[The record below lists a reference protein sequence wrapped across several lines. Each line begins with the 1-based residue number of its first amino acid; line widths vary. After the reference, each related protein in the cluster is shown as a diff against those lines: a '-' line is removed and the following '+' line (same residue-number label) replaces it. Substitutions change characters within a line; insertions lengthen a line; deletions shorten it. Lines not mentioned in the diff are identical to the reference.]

1 MNSLHLIIGCV
12 WQYICWCCN
21 LCVVILCK
29 NTLFYEYNVE
39 YFCIFAES
47 RAMNN
52 KLNTMTEVK
61 SKKPLLEAIQNG
73 EQIIKVTAPKFLLAC
88 LVAEE
93 CDNDKSNVKK
103 FLNVILRSREGFYT
117 QDRPSL
123 RVSLVNEKGKIWWMF
138 INLSIC
144 SMALGIIDI
153 LNDTYAKIKVEKD
166 ERGNLTG
173 NVEILV

>member
-1 MNSLHLIIGCV
+1 MN
-12 WQYICWCCN
+12 Y
-21 LCVVILCK
+21 K
-29 NTLFYEYNVE
+29 Y
-39 YFCIFAES
+39 
-47 RAMNN
+47 
-52 KLNTMTEVK
+52 NTMTEVK

-73 EQIIKVTAPKFLLAC
+73 EQIIKVTAPKFLLSC

-93 CDNDKSNVKK
+93 CDNDKSNIKK
-103 FLNVILRSREGFYT
+103 FLDSILGSRNWVYT

-123 RVSLVNEKGKIWWMF
+123 RVSLVNEKGKVWWM
-138 INLSIC
+138 IIDLSMC
-144 SMALGIIDI
+144 STALGIIDI

>member
-1 MNSLHLIIGCV
+1 
-12 WQYICWCCN
+12 
-21 LCVVILCK
+21 
-29 NTLFYEYNVE
+29 
-39 YFCIFAES
+39 
-47 RAMNN
+47 
-52 KLNTMTEVK
+52 MTEVK

-123 RVSLVNEKGKIWWMF
+123 RVSLVNEKGKVWWMF

-144 SMALGIIDI
+144 SMALSIIDI

>member
-52 KLNTMTEVK
+52 KFNTMTEVK

>member
-1 MNSLHLIIGCV
+1 
-12 WQYICWCCN
+12 
-21 LCVVILCK
+21 
-29 NTLFYEYNVE
+29 
-39 YFCIFAES
+39 
-47 RAMNN
+47 
-52 KLNTMTEVK
+52 MTEVK

-73 EQIIKVTAPKFLLAC
+73 EQNIKVTDPKFLLAC

-103 FLNVILRSREGFYT
+103 FLNVILGSKNVIDT
-117 QDRPSL
+117 QDRPQIK
-123 RVSLVNEKGKIWWMF
+123 VGLVNEKGKVWWLF

-144 SMALGIIDI
+144 STALGIIDI

-173 NVEILV
+173 NVEIVEMDVLAFRIVNLHVAFFYTHLQLLKTVNPLLFLQ

>member
-1 MNSLHLIIGCV
+1 MN
-12 WQYICWCCN
+12 Y
-21 LCVVILCK
+21 K
-29 NTLFYEYNVE
+29 Y
-39 YFCIFAES
+39 
-47 RAMNN
+47 
-52 KLNTMTEVK
+52 NTMTEVK

-73 EQIIKVTAPKFLLAC
+73 EQIIKVTAPKFLLSC

-93 CDNDKSNVKK
+93 CDNDKSNIKK
-103 FLNVILRSREGFYT
+103 FLDSILGSRNWVYT

-123 RVSLVNEKGKIWWMF
+123 RVSLVNEKGKVWWMF

-144 SMALGIIDI
+144 STALGIIDI

-173 NVEILV
+173 NVEIV

>member
-29 NTLFYEYNVE
+29 NTLFYEYHVE

-52 KLNTMTEVK
+52 KFNTMTEVK